1 MNVNQ
6 IHMSSGP
13 KKLNK
18 FVLNAQTAWLIVIN
32 VLLMTNVLNVL
43 MDSTGGLRKVFVK
56 TLLSVVL
63 MFMNTGLKKENK
75 SA

>member
-1 MNVNQ
+1 
-6 IHMSSGP
+6 MSSGP

-32 VLLMTNVLNVL
+32 VLLMTNVPNVL

>member
-1 MNVNQ
+1 
-6 IHMSSGP
+6 MSSGP